1 MDRADRIHNND
12 AMISS
17 RFLAH
22 VQEHEAWPAIIAAL
36 PSADALP
43 LFKMLAI
50 QAWLELS
57 DEKLLAE
64 VEDRLSLRRF
74 CVFGASAPLPGLRT
88 LADFRDELERTH
100 PALLKAFINRW
111 PLDETG
117 NPLLSVVSPVYR
129 AELIVE
135 DFVRQV
141 TAAVEQVT
149 SNFEIILVEDGG
161 RDGTWL
167 QIAAQCAHD
176 SRVKGIKLSRNFGQ
190 HCAITAGLEH
200 ARGAHV
206 VVLDCDL
213 QDDPAFIPQL
223 YAKACEGYEVVL
235 TEQSERAHSFVR
247 RTLARAFARTLNW
260 LSGETTDWLVGG
272 YSILSR
278 RAVEALLRIGDV
290 HRHYLG
296 LVRWLGF
303 PIAKIRVAHR
313 PRFSGESS
321 YNPKKLVHHAI
332 DGWVSQSNR
341 LLYISVALGF
351 TFLLAAIASITVIIV
366 LYFVRG
372 FAPGWPSLVVLML
385 TCTGSILISLGV
397 VGIYIGKI
405 FDQVRGRP
413 LYIIERMLNEPSSA
427 REPAHQRVGTAGA
440 EEDDLRHQRQPIA
453 PIEVQIRDRA

>member
-1 MDRADRIHNND
+1 MLSLPFLDRVHA
-12 AMISS
+12 AG
-17 RFLAH
+17 
-22 VQEHEAWPAIIAAL
+22 QWPAIAAEL
-36 PSADALP
+36 PEVPQALP
-43 LFKMLAI
+43 LFKMLAL
-50 QAWLELS
+50 QRWLAASDGELV
-57 DEKLLAE
+57 AE
-64 VEDRLSLRRF
+64 VGDRLSLRSF
-74 CVFGASAPLPGLRT
+74 CGFDGSAQVPSIET
-88 LADFRDELERTH
+88 LAGFRSQLAITRPT
-100 PALLKAFINRW
+100 L
-111 PLDETG
+111 LDEFTMHWSDV
-117 NPLLSVVSPVYR
+117 PVISVVSPVYR
-129 AELIVE
+129 AEDIVDE
-135 DFVRQV
+135 FVRQV
-141 TAAVEQVT
+141 REALEQVT
-149 SNFEIILVEDGG
+149 ADFEIVLVEDGSG
-161 RDGTWL
+161 DGTWPR
-167 QIAAQCAHD
+167 IAAACAAD
-176 SRVKGIKLSRNFGQ
+176 PRVKGIKLSRNFGQ
-190 HCAITAGLEH
+190 HYAITAGLEH

-223 YAKACEGYEVVL
+223 HAKACEGYDVVL

-247 RTLARAFARTLNW
+247 RTFARGFARTLNW
-260 LSGETTDWLVGG
+260 LSGETTVDWLVGG

-313 PRFSGESS
+313 PRLSGESS
-321 YNPKKLVHHAI
+321 YNLKKLVHHAI

-351 TFLLAAIASITVIIV
+351 TFLLAAVASIAVITV

-385 TCTGSILISLGV
+385 TCTGSILMSLGV

-413 LYIIERMLNEPSSA
+413 LYVIERTLNEPSST
-427 REPAHQRVGTAGA
+427 REPAQQGVGTAGA
-440 EEDDLRHQRQPIA
+440 EEDDLRHQRQAIA
-453 PIEVQIRDRA
+453 PIEVQDRDRA

>member
-1 MDRADRIHNND
+1 
-12 AMISS
+12 MISS
-17 RFLAH
+17 RFLAR
-22 VQEHEAWPAIIAAL
+22 VQEREPWPAITAAL

-50 QAWLELS
+50 QSWLDLS
-57 DEKLLAE
+57 DEKLFAE
-64 VEDRLSLRRF
+64 VEDRMSLRRF
-74 CVFGASAPLPGLRT
+74 CAFGDSAPLPGRRT

-100 PALLKAFINRW
+100 PVLLNAFISRW
-111 PLDETG
+111 PLDETDK
-117 NPLLSVVSPVYR
+117 PLLSVVSPVYR
-129 AELIVE
+129 AEQIVE

-141 TAAVEQVT
+141 TAAAEQVT
-149 SNFEIILVEDGG
+149 SDFEIILVEDGS

-167 QIAAQCAHD
+167 KIAAQCAHD

-190 HCAITAGLEH
+190 HFAITAGLEH
-200 ARGAHV
+200 AHGAHV

-223 YAKACEGYEVVL
+223 HAKACEGYEVVL

-247 RTLARAFARTLNW
+247 RTFARAFARTLNW
-260 LSGETTDWLVGG
+260 LSGETTVDWLVGG

-313 PRFSGESS
+313 PRLSGRSS
-321 YNPKKLVHHAI
+321 YNLKKLLRHAI

-351 TFLLAAIASITVIIV
+351 TFLLAAVASITVITV

-372 FAPGWPSLVVLML
+372 FAPGWPSLVVLIL

-413 LYIIERMLNEPSSA
+413 LYIIERTLNEPSSA
-427 REPAHQRVGTAGA
+427 REPAQQGVGTAGA
-440 EEDDLRHQRQPIA
+440 EEDDLRYQRQPIA
-453 PIEVQIRDRA
+453 PIEVQYRDRA